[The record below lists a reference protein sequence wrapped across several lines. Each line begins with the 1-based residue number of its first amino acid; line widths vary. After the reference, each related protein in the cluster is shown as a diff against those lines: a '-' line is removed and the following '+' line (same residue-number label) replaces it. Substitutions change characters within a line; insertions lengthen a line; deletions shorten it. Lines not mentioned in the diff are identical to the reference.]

1 MSVGLKVALIA
12 TVVLAL
18 SIVGVLAA
26 ERFGGS
32 SQDDAVKARETGGS
46 EQQPDDAKL
55 TGKRLELGTEA
66 KISANY
72 RVAVTEVSLY
82 DAPTGKLIVPT
93 VEATYIGKDEGEP
106 WADLN
111 VEYFGSGSRS
121 YGESD
126 CPAGLG
132 HTDASE
138 QPVLA
143 TGDVETYEVCIGVP
157 AKDVKG
163 GTVFVE
169 EAFSTDDRTFWS
181 AEEPVSKTLPSVA
194 PEPPADRAP
203 APRRQPAYDNDSD
216 DGGNATCDE
225 WDQDK
230 YDDSQERAEYY
241 EEYYEKHKDDLDD
254 ETIDEYK
261 EWKEDHDKMVEYY
274 EKWDEACN

>member
-1 MSVGLKVALIA
+1 MSVGLKVAIIA

-32 SQDDAVKARETGGS
+32 SRDDAVKARETGGS

-72 RVAVTEVSLY
+72 RVAVTEVSVY

-143 TGDVETYEVCIGVP
+143 TDEVETYEVCIGVP

-194 PEPPADRAP
+194 PEPPATQRP
-203 APRRQPAYDNDSD
+203 ATGSQPRRQPADNAREDACD
-216 DGGNATCDE
+216 DF
-225 WDQDK
+225 
-230 YDDSQERAEYY
+230 DD
-241 EEYYEKHKDDLDD
+241 EEYEDRKEYLERLEEQYEAKKDTMDEDD
-254 ETIDEYK
+254 IDDYK
-261 EWKEDHDKMVEYY
+261 EWRDDQEKMLDYY
-274 EKWDEACN
+274 EKWYEECS